1 MDFLLK
7 SKPYFDKDEKLYFD
21 NDEPYFDNDE
31 PYFDNDEIIYIYDF
45 FLYMDEFDPN
55 KIDIDLLVK
64 KFDKNTITRKSF
76 EKKLDTMIANYNL
89 DKITGKIL
97 DKIKNQNFNVETK
110 SKSKSK
116 SKKLVK
122 GGSAGAGRGGAV
134 GAGRGGAEL
143 VRRLVFNIETH
154 GIIKG
159 SAITFVEIILIYLFV
174 KLFFYILDKYAHKLR
189 RYGDTLRDIFS
200 LCIQKITAFYYNLRF
215 LILDERTH
223 IVEYREIINIPD
235 NDVSSFSPFEEDAV
249 LVPNNIDVRL
259 RRHLNDLLGEYN
271 RSQDY
276 TIYSRLTPRE
286 QNELI
291 RRINNSENELLN
303 LSEPIEFTYM
313 ENVPNIF
320 VSNDNFNDR
329 YAIANPVIQ
338 PNNMNEE
345 NDRFYMLKNLFK
357 NLLKF
362 CFQSFNNNSRLG
374 GRKKSQNK
382 IMKTIRNKKRIART
396 KRNRRNSRSA

>member
-21 NDEPYFDNDE
+21 NDE
-31 PYFDNDEIIYIYDF
+31 IIYINDF
-45 FLYMDEFDPN
+45 FLYMDEIDPN

-64 KFDKNTITRKSF
+64 KFNKNTETRKSF
-76 EKKLDTMIANYNL
+76 EQKLDKMIEQYNL
-89 DKITGKIL
+89 DEFTGKIL

-110 SKSKSK
+110 SK
-116 SKKLVK
+116 KLVK
-122 GGSAGAGRGGAV
+122 GGSAGAMGRGGEAL
-134 GAGRGGAEL
+134 A
-143 VRRLVFNIETH
+143 RRLINNINSH

-174 KLFFYILDKYAHKLR
+174 KLFFYILDHH
-189 RYGDTLRDIFS
+189 GDTLRDIFS
-200 LCIQKITAFYYNLRF
+200 LCIQKITVFYYHLRF
-215 LILDERTH
+215 LILDETTH
-223 IVEYREIINIPD
+223 IDEYREIINIPD
-235 NDVSSFSPFEEDAV
+235 NDVLLYDYPVQNAE
-249 LVPNNIDVRL
+249 LVPNNRDVQL
-259 RRHLNDLLGEYN
+259 RRYLNHLLGEYN
-271 RSQDY
+271 RSQEY
-276 TIYSRLTPRE
+276 RIYPSLSIDD

-291 RRINNSENELLN
+291 TRINNSENELLN
-303 LSEPIEFTYM
+303 LSEPIELTYM

-320 VSNDNFNDR
+320 VSNDNFNGR

-338 PNNMNEE
+338 PNNMNAG
-345 NDRFYMLKNLFK
+345 NDRFDMLKNLFK
-357 NLLKF
+357 NLLRF

-382 IMKTIRNKKRIART
+382 IMKTRRNKKRIART

>member
-31 PYFDNDEIIYIYDF
+31 IIYIYDF
-45 FLYMDEFDPN
+45 FLFMDEIDPN
-55 KIDIDLLVK
+55 KINIDLLVTK
-64 KFDKNTITRKSF
+64 KNKINETRKSF
-76 EKKLDTMIANYNL
+76 EQKLDKMIAKYNL
-89 DKITGKIL
+89 GEITGKIL
-97 DKIKNQNFNVETK
+97 DKIINQNFNVETKSK

-122 GGSAGAGRGGAV
+122 GGSAGAIGRGGAV

-143 VRRLVFNIETH
+143 VRRLIFNINSH

-174 KLFFYILDKYAHKLR
+174 KLFFYILDKHAH
-189 RYGDTLRDIFS
+189 TLRHHGHTLRYNFS
-200 LCIQKITAFYYNLRF
+200 LCIQKIKAFYYHLRF
-215 LILDERTH
+215 LILDETTH
-223 IVEYREIINIPD
+223 IDEYREIINIPD
-235 NDVSSFSPFEEDAV
+235 NDVLLYDYSVQHAES
-249 LVPNNIDVRL
+249 VPNNRDVRL
-259 RRHLNDLLGEYN
+259 RQYLNHLLEEYN
-271 RSQDY
+271 RSQEY
-276 TIYSRLTPRE
+276 RIYSSLSIDD
-286 QNELI
+286 QKVLI
-291 RRINNSENELLN
+291 REINNSENELLN
-303 LSEPIEFTYM
+303 LSDPIELTYM

-338 PNNMNEE
+338 PNNMNEG
-345 NDRFYMLKNLFK
+345 NNRFDMLKNLFK

-382 IMKTIRNKKRIART
+382 IMKTIRNKKQIART

>member
-21 NDEPYFDNDE
+21 NDE
-31 PYFDNDEIIYIYDF
+31 IIYIYDF
-45 FLYMDEFDPN
+45 FLYMDEIDPN
-55 KIDIDLLVK
+55 KIDIDLLVQ

-76 EKKLDTMIANYNL
+76 EQKLDKMIENYNL
-89 DKITGKIL
+89 NEITGKIL

-116 SKKLVK
+116 SKSKKLVK
-122 GGSAGAGRGGAV
+122 GGTV
-134 GAGRGGAEL
+134 GAGRGGGEL
-143 VRRLVFNIETH
+143 VRRLIFNINSH

-174 KLFFYILDKYAHKLR
+174 KLFFYILDKHAHTLNR
-189 RYGDTLRDIFS
+189 HADTLRYNFS
-200 LCIQKITAFYYNLRF
+200 LCIQKIKAFYYHLRF
-215 LILDERTH
+215 LILDETTH
-223 IVEYREIINIPD
+223 IDEYREIINIPA
-235 NDVSSFSPFEEDAV
+235 NDVLLYDYSVQHAEP
-249 LVPNNIDVRL
+249 VPNNRDVRL
-259 RRHLNDLLGEYN
+259 RQYLNHLLGEYN
-271 RSQDY
+271 RSQEY
-276 TIYSRLTPRE
+276 RIYPSLSIDD

-338 PNNMNEE
+338 PNNMNAG
-345 NDRFYMLKNLFK
+345 NNRFDMLKNLFK